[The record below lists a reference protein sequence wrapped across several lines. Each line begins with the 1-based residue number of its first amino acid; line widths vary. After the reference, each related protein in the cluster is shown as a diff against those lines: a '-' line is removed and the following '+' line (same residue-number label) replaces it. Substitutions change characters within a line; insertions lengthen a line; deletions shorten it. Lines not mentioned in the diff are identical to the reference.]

1 VFVKVNRISIAA
13 VVAMS
18 AGALIAS
25 SAIVNTASAAEGNVT
40 LTLLHN
46 NDGESALLP
55 QTVTVNGTA
64 LGTGSAA
71 AFKTVL
77 DRERARAKAIR
88 GNSVFA
94 TYAGDSF
101 LASNILIC
109 SEPSNPTS
117 SAPVWDAI
125 AQQKMGYD
133 VHALGNHEFDY
144 GPAFL
149 ARYIKAY
156 RSPAGVVDQPFI
168 SGNLNFAPSTAL
180 SPLLAKGGVV
190 DTTTVTNQKV
200 VGSSAIFTDPQTGNK
215 FGIVSA
221 ITPTLQSISSPLPVQ
236 VISSSDLDAL
246 AAQLQKQ
253 INAFEKQR
261 INRIILVSHMQSISI
276 DTSLIQRLR
285 GVDVA
290 VAGGGDDLLANPNIP
305 NGVQL
310 LPGANAPVGQYPTM
324 VTSRNSVSVPV
335 VTTGGNYQYLG
346 RLDVT
351 FDKAGKVV
359 TYNQKTSFPRRVV
372 IKSDASAA
380 LGVTDAVVPDP
391 QIIKDVQ
398 TPLQTGCLAG
408 QAVPFASSQIV
419 FNTQRGSATT
429 AGVRTVETNGGNLVA
444 DAFMNS
450 YGQRAA
456 AAGLPAN
463 SATNRVVAA
472 TNGGGIRIN
481 SLPDTG
487 IAGPISRAMT
497 FSLLPF
503 DNRLTVVQDLT
514 ATQLKSIFER
524 SCSIGTSGGGQFLQ
538 TAGMKVTCSR
548 SGTAQVTST
557 PVGSATAGTV
567 TTEGTRVR
575 SIILDDGTAIVQ
587 NGVPVATAPVVDVVT
602 NSFTASGGDNYAA
615 FDSAPLK
622 VNFGISYEQTLFDYL
637 NTFPSVSGLPT
648 VPSSDARY
656 APTVN
661 SRFFWV
667 S

>member
-25 SAIVNTASAAEGNVT
+25 SAIVNTASASEGNVT

-77 DRERARAKAIR
+77 DRERARAQAIR

-168 SGNLNFAPSTAL
+168 SGNLNFAPSNAL
-180 SPLLAKGGVV
+180 SPLLAKGGVI
-190 DTTTVTNQKV
+190 DTTSVTNQKV
-200 VGSSAIFTDPQTGNK
+200 VGASAIFTDPKTGNK
-215 FGIVSA
+215 FGIISA

-236 VISSSDLDAL
+236 VIASSDLDAL

-261 INRIILVSHMQSISI
+261 INRIILVSHMQSIAV
-276 DTSLIQRLR
+276 DTALIQRLR
-285 GVDVA
+285 GVDIA

-310 LPGANAPVGQYPTM
+310 LPGANAPVGKYPTM
-324 VTSRNSVSVPV
+324 VTARNNVDVPM
-335 VTTGGNYQYLG
+335 VTTAGNYQYLG

-351 FDKAGKVV
+351 FDKAGRVV

-380 LGVTDAVVPDP
+380 LGVTDAVVPNA
-391 QIIKDVQ
+391 QIVKDVQ
-398 TPLQTGCLAG
+398 TPLETGCLAS
-408 QAVPFASSQIV
+408 QKVPFASSQIV

-450 YGQRAA
+450 YNQRAA

-481 SLPDTG
+481 SLPETG
-487 IAGPISRAMT
+487 VAGPISRAMT

-514 ATQLKSIFER
+514 ATQLKNIFER
-524 SCSIGTSGGGQFLQ
+524 SCSISTSGGGQFLQ

-557 PVGSATAGTV
+557 PVGNATAGTI
-567 TTEGTRVR
+567 TTQGTRVR

-602 NSFTASGGDNYAA
+602 NSFTASGGDNYAV
-615 FDSAPLK
+615 FEGAPLK

-637 NTFPSVSGLPT
+637 NTFPTVSGLPT
-648 VPSSDARY
+648 VPSNDARY

>member
-1 VFVKVNRISIAA
+1 
-13 VVAMS
+13 
-18 AGALIAS
+18 
-25 SAIVNTASAAEGNVT
+25 
-40 LTLLHN
+40 
-46 NDGESALLP
+46 
-55 QTVTVNGTA
+55 
-64 LGTGSAA
+64 
-71 AFKTVL
+71 
-77 DRERARAKAIR
+77 
-88 GNSVFA
+88 
-94 TYAGDSF
+94 
-101 LASNILIC
+101 
-109 SEPSNPTS
+109 
-117 SAPVWDAI
+117 
-125 AQQKMGYD
+125 
-133 VHALGNHEFDY
+133 
-144 GPAFL
+144 
-149 ARYIKAY
+149 
-156 RSPAGVVDQPFI
+156 
-168 SGNLNFAPSTAL
+168 
-180 SPLLAKGGVV
+180 
-190 DTTTVTNQKV
+190 
-200 VGSSAIFTDPQTGNK
+200 
-215 FGIVSA
+215 
-221 ITPTLQSISSPLPVQ
+221 
-236 VISSSDLDAL
+236 
-246 AAQLQKQ
+246 
-253 INAFEKQR
+253 
-261 INRIILVSHMQSISI
+261 
-276 DTSLIQRLR
+276 
-285 GVDVA
+285 
-290 VAGGGDDLLANPNIP
+290 
-305 NGVQL
+305 
-310 LPGANAPVGQYPTM
+310 M
-324 VTSRNSVSVPV
+324 VT
-335 VTTGGNYQYLG
+335 TAGNYQYLG

-351 FDKAGKVV
+351 FDKAGRVV

-380 LGVTDAVVPDP
+380 LGVTDAVVPNA
-391 QIIKDVQ
+391 QIVKDVQ
-398 TPLQTGCLAG
+398 SPLETGCLAG
-408 QAVPFASSQIV
+408 QKVPFASSQIV

-444 DAFMNS
+444 DSFMNS
-450 YGQRAA
+450 YNQRAA

-481 SLPDTG
+481 SLPETG

-557 PVGSATAGTV
+557 PVGNATAGTV

-602 NSFTASGGDNYAA
+602 NSFTASGGDNFAA
-615 FDSAPLK
+615 FDIAPLK

>member
-1 VFVKVNRISIAA
+1 MKVNRISIAA

-55 QTVTVNGTA
+55 QTVSVNGTTLA
-64 LGTGSAA
+64 TGSAA

-117 SAPVWDAI
+117 TAPVWDAI

-156 RSPAGVVDQPFI
+156 RSKSGVVDQPFI
-168 SGNLNFAPSTAL
+168 SGNLNFAPSNAL

-190 DTTTVTNQKV
+190 DTTSVTNQKV
-200 VGSSAIFTDPQTGNK
+200 VGASAIFTDPQTGNK
-215 FGIVSA
+215 FGIISA

-236 VISSSDLDAL
+236 VTSADLDVL
-246 AAQLQKQ
+246 AGQLQKS

-261 INRIILVSHMQSISI
+261 INRIIMVSHMQSISV
-276 DTSLIQRLR
+276 DTALIQRLR

-310 LPGANAPVGQYPTM
+310 LPGANAPVGLYPTM
-324 VTSRNSVSVPV
+324 VTARNNVDVPM

-380 LGVTDAVVPDP
+380 LGVTDAVVPNP
-391 QIIKDVQ
+391 QIVKDVQ
-398 TPLQTGCLAG
+398 TPLETGCLAG
-408 QAVPFASSQIV
+408 QKVPFASSQIV

-463 SATNRVVAA
+463 SAANRVVAV

-487 IAGPISRAMT
+487 LVGPISRAMT

-524 SCSIGTSGGGQFLQ
+524 ACSIGTSGGGQFLQ

-548 SGTAQVTST
+548 SGTAQVIST
-557 PVGSATAGTV
+557 PVGTATAGTI

-575 SIILDDGTAIVQ
+575 SIILDDGTALVQ

-615 FDSAPLK
+615 FEGAPLK

-648 VPSSDARY
+648 IPSNDARY
-656 APTVN
+656 GTTVN
-661 SRFFWV
+661 NRFFWV

>member
-1 VFVKVNRISIAA
+1 MKVNRISLFTI
-13 VVAMS
+13 VAMS
-18 AGALIAS
+18 VGALIAS
-25 SAIVNTASAAEGNVT
+25 SAIVNTASASEGNVT

-55 QTVTVNGTA
+55 QTVSVNGTT
-64 LGTGSAA
+64 LSTGSAA
-71 AFKTVL
+71 AFKSVM
-77 DRERARAKAIR
+77 DREHKRAKAIR

-117 SAPVWDAI
+117 TAPMWDAI

-144 GPAFL
+144 GPDFL

-156 RSPAGVVDQPFI
+156 RSTSDVVDQPFI
-168 SGNLNFAPSTAL
+168 SGNLNFAPSNVL

-190 DTTTVTNQKV
+190 DTTAVTNQKV
-200 VGSSAIFTDPQTGNK
+200 LGSSAIFTDPNTGNK
-215 FGIVSA
+215 FGIISA
-221 ITPTLQSISSPLPVQ
+221 ITPNLQSISSPLPVQ
-236 VISSSDLDAL
+236 VTSSDIDAL
-246 AAQLQKQ
+246 AAQLQEQ
-253 INAFEKQR
+253 INAFEKQGL
-261 INRIILVSHMQSISI
+261 NRIILVSHMQSISV
-276 DTSLIQRLR
+276 DTALIQRLR

-310 LPGANAPVGQYPTM
+310 LPGANAPVGLYPTM
-324 VTSRNSVSVPV
+324 VRSRNSVDVPM
-335 VTTGGNYQYLG
+335 VTTAGNYQYLG

-351 FDKAGKVV
+351 FNKAGRVV
-359 TYNQKTSFPRRVV
+359 SYNQKTSFPRRVV

-380 LGVTDAVVPDP
+380 LGVTDAVVPNP
-391 QIIKDVQ
+391 EIVKDVQ
-398 TPLQTGCLAG
+398 IPLETGCLAK
-408 QAVPFASSQIV
+408 QKVPFASSQIV

-429 AGVRTVETNGGNLVA
+429 RGVRTVETNGGNLVA
-444 DAFMNS
+444 DAFMFS

-463 SATNRVVAA
+463 SATNRVVSV

-487 IAGPISRAMT
+487 VAGPISRAMT

-524 SCSIGTSGGGQFLQ
+524 SCSISASGGGQFLQ
-538 TAGMKVTCSR
+538 IAGMKVTCSR
-548 SGTAQVTST
+548 SGTAQVISN
-557 PVGSATAGTV
+557 PVGNATAGTI

-575 SIILDDGTAIVQ
+575 SIILDDGTVIVQ
-587 NGVPVATAPVVDVVT
+587 NGVPVASAPVVDIVT
-602 NSFTASGGDNYAA
+602 NSFTASGGDNFAA
-615 FDSAPLK
+615 FESAPLK

-637 NTFPSVSGLPT
+637 NTFPLVSGLPT

-667 S
+667 G

>member
-1 VFVKVNRISIAA
+1 MKMKRVSVLG
-13 VVAMS
+13 VVALS
-18 AGALIAS
+18 AGALVAS
-25 SAIVNTASAAEGNVT
+25 GAIVNTASASEGNVT

-55 QTVTVNGTA
+55 QSVSVNGTPLA
-64 LGTGSAA
+64 TGSAA

-117 SAPVWDAI
+117 TAPVWDAV
-125 AQQKMGYD
+125 AQEKMGYD

-156 RSPAGVVDQPFI
+156 RSPSGVVDQPFI
-168 SGNLNFAPSTAL
+168 SGNLNFAPSNAL
-180 SPLLAKGGVV
+180 APLLAKGGVV
-190 DTTTVTNQKV
+190 DTTAVANQKV
-200 VGSSAIFTDPQTGNK
+200 VGSSAIFTDPKTGKK

-236 VISSSDLDAL
+236 VTTADLDAL
-246 AAQLQKQ
+246 AANLQGQ
-253 INAFEKQR
+253 INAFEKKG
-261 INRIILVSHMQSISI
+261 INRIILVSHMQSILI

-285 GVDVA
+285 GVDIA

-310 LPGANAPVGQYPTM
+310 LPGASAPVGTYPTM
-324 VTSRNSVSVPV
+324 VRSRNAVEVPM
-335 VTTGGNYQYLG
+335 VTTAGNYQYLG
-346 RLDVT
+346 RIDVT
-351 FDKAGKVV
+351 FDKAGRLVS
-359 TYNQKTSFPRRVV
+359 YNQKTSFPRRVV

-380 LGVTDAVVPDP
+380 MGFTDAVVPNS
-391 QIIKDVQ
+391 QIVKEVQ
-398 TPLQTGCLAG
+398 SPLETGCLAG
-408 QAVPFASSQIV
+408 QKVPFAASQIV

-429 AGVRTVETNGGNLVA
+429 PGVRTVETNGGNLVA
-444 DAFMNS
+444 DSFLNS

-456 AAGLPAN
+456 AAGLPGI
-463 SATNRVVAA
+463 SATNRVVAV

-481 SLPDTG
+481 SLPETG
-487 IAGPISRAMT
+487 VAGPISRAMT

-538 TAGMKVTCSR
+538 IAGMKVTCSR
-548 SGTAQVTST
+548 SGTAQVIST
-557 PVGSATAGTV
+557 PVGNATAGTI

-575 SIILDDGTAIVQ
+575 SIVLDDGTALVT

-615 FDSAPLK
+615 FESAPLK

-637 NTFPSVSGLPT
+637 NTFPSVNGSPT

>member
-1 VFVKVNRISIAA
+1 MKVNRISIVA
-13 VVAMS
+13 VMAMS

-25 SAIVNTASAAEGNVT
+25 SAIVSTASASEGNVT

-55 QTVTVNGTA
+55 QTVSVNGTTLA
-64 LGTGSAA
+64 TGSAA

-117 SAPVWDAI
+117 TAPVWDAI

-156 RSPAGVVDQPFI
+156 RSTSGVVDQPFI
-168 SGNLNFAPSTAL
+168 SGNLNFAPSNAL
-180 SPLLAKGGVV
+180 SPLVVKGGVV
-190 DTTTVTNQKV
+190 NTAAVTNQKV
-200 VGSSAIFTDPQTGNK
+200 VGASAIFTDPQTGNK
-215 FGIVSA
+215 FGIISA

-236 VISSSDLDAL
+236 VTSADLDVL
-246 AAQLQKQ
+246 AGQLQKS

-261 INRIILVSHMQSISI
+261 INRIIMVSHMQSISV
-276 DTSLIQRLR
+276 DTALIQRLR

-310 LPGANAPVGQYPTM
+310 LPGANAPVGLYPTM
-324 VTSRNSVSVPV
+324 VRARNNVDVPM

-380 LGVTDAVVPDP
+380 LGVTDAVVPNP

-398 TPLQTGCLAG
+398 TPLETGCLAG
-408 QAVPFASSQIV
+408 QKVPFASSQIV
-419 FNTQRGSATT
+419 FNTQRGSATIP
-429 AGVRTVETNGGNLVA
+429 GVRTVETNGGNLVA

-463 SATNRVVAA
+463 SATNRVVAV

-487 IAGPISRAMT
+487 LVGPISRAMT

-524 SCSIGTSGGGQFLQ
+524 ACSIGTSGGGQFLQ

-548 SGTAQVTST
+548 SGTAQVIST
-557 PVGSATAGTV
+557 PVGTATAGTI

-575 SIILDDGTAIVQ
+575 SIILDGGTALVQ

-602 NSFTASGGDNYAA
+602 NSFTAAGGDNYAA
-615 FDSAPLK
+615 FEGAPLK

-648 VPSSDARY
+648 VPSNDARY

>member
-1 VFVKVNRISIAA
+1 MKVNRISLVA
-13 VVAMS
+13 VVSMS
-18 AGALIAS
+18 AVALIAS
-25 SAIVNTASAAEGNVT
+25 SAIVNTASASEGNVT

-64 LGTGSAA
+64 LATGSAA

-77 DRERARAKAIR
+77 DRERARAAAIP

-109 SEPSNPTS
+109 SEPSNPAS
-117 SAPVWDAI
+117 AAPVWDAI

-156 RSPAGVVDQPFI
+156 RSTSGVVDQPFI
-168 SGNLNFAPSTAL
+168 SGNLNFAPSNDL
-180 SPLLAKGGVV
+180 SPLTVKGGVV
-190 DTTTVTNQKV
+190 DTATITNQKV
-200 VGSSAIFTDPQTGNK
+200 VGASAIFTDPKTGNK
-215 FGIVSA
+215 FGIISA

-236 VISSSDLDAL
+236 VTSSSDLDAL
-246 AAQLQKQ
+246 AAQLQGQ
-253 INAFEKQR
+253 INAFEKQGL
-261 INRIILVSHMQSISI
+261 NQIIMVSHMQSISV
-276 DTSLIQRLR
+276 DTALIQRLR

-310 LPGANAPVGQYPTM
+310 LLGANAPVGLYPTM
-324 VTSRNSVSVPV
+324 VTSRNSVDVPM
-335 VTTGGNYQYLG
+335 VTTAGNYQYLG

-351 FDKAGKVV
+351 FDKAGRVV

-380 LGVTDAVVPDP
+380 LGVTDAVVPNP
-391 QIIKDVQ
+391 QIVMDVQ
-398 TPLQTGCLAG
+398 SPLETGCLAG
-408 QAVPFASSQIV
+408 QKVPFASSQIV

-429 AGVRTVETNGGNLVA
+429 SGVRTVETNGGNLVT
-444 DAFMNS
+444 DSFMNS
-450 YGQRAA
+450 YNQRAA

-463 SATNRVVAA
+463 SATNRVVAV

-481 SLPDTG
+481 SLPETG
-487 IAGPISRAMT
+487 VVGPISRAMT

-524 SCSIGTSGGGQFLQ
+524 SCSVGTSGGGQFLQ
-538 TAGMKVTCSR
+538 SAGVKVTCSR
-548 SGTAQVTST
+548 SGTAQVIST
-557 PVGSATAGTV
+557 PVGNATAGTI
-567 TTEGTRVR
+567 TTEGMRVR

-602 NSFTASGGDNYAA
+602 NSFTASGGDNFAV
-615 FDSAPLK
+615 FENAPLK

-637 NTFPSVSGLPT
+637 KSFPSVNGSPT

-661 SRFFWV
+661 SRFYWV

>member
-1 VFVKVNRISIAA
+1 MKVNRISLLAI
-13 VVAMS
+13 VAMT
-18 AGALIAS
+18 AGALIAPT
-25 SAIVNTASAAEGNVT
+25 AIVSTASASEGNVT

-55 QTVTVNGTA
+55 QTVSVNGTTLA
-64 LGTGSAA
+64 TGSAA

-156 RSPAGVVDQPFI
+156 RSPSGEVDQPFI
-168 SGNLNFAPSTAL
+168 SGNLNFAPSNAL
-180 SPLLAKGGVV
+180 SPLLAKGGVI

-215 FGIVSA
+215 FGIISA

-236 VISSSDLDAL
+236 VIASSDLDAL
-246 AAQLQKQ
+246 AVQLQNQ
-253 INAFEKQR
+253 INAFEKQGL
-261 INRIILVSHMQSISI
+261 NRIILVSHMQSISI
-276 DTSLIQRLR
+276 DTALIQRLR
-285 GVDVA
+285 GVDIA
-290 VAGGGDDLLANPNIP
+290 VAGGGDDLLANPDIP

-310 LPGANAPVGQYPTM
+310 LPGANAPVGKYPTM
-324 VTSRNSVSVPV
+324 VTARNNVDVPM
-335 VTTGGNYQYLG
+335 VTTAGNYQYLG

-351 FDKAGKVV
+351 FDRAGRVV

-380 LGVTDAVVPDP
+380 LGVTDAVVPNP
-391 QIIKDVQ
+391 QIVKDVQ
-398 TPLQTGCLAG
+398 TPLETGCLAS
-408 QAVPFASSQIV
+408 QKVPFASSQIV

-450 YGQRAA
+450 YNQRAA

-481 SLPDTG
+481 SLPETG
-487 IAGPISRAMT
+487 VAGPISRAMT

-514 ATQLKSIFER
+514 ASQLKNIFER
-524 SCSIGTSGGGQFLQ
+524 SCSISTSGGGQFLQ

-557 PVGSATAGTV
+557 PVGNATAGSI

-602 NSFTASGGDNYAA
+602 NSFTASGGDNYAV
-615 FDSAPLK
+615 FESAPLK

-637 NTFPSVSGLPT
+637 NTFPSVNGLPT
-648 VPSSDARY
+648 IPSSDARY

>member
-1 VFVKVNRISIAA
+1 MKFNRIAFLA
-13 VVAMS
+13 FVAMS

-25 SAIVNTASAAEGNVT
+25 TAIVDTASATEGNVT

-55 QTVTVNGTA
+55 QTVSVNGTSLA
-64 LGTGSAA
+64 TGSAA

-77 DRERARAKAIR
+77 DRERARARAIS

-117 SAPVWDAI
+117 TAPVWDAV
-125 AQQKMGYD
+125 AQLKMGYD

-156 RSPAGVVDQPFI
+156 RSASGVVDQPFI
-168 SGNLNFAPSTAL
+168 SGNLNFAPSNAL
-180 SPLLAKGGVV
+180 APLLAKGGVV
-190 DTTTVTNQKV
+190 DTTAVTNQKV
-200 VGSSAIFTDPQTGNK
+200 VGSSAIFTDPKTGNK
-215 FGIVSA
+215 FGIISA

-236 VISSSDLDAL
+236 VTTSDLDAL
-246 AAQLQKQ
+246 AAQLQGQ
-253 INAFEKQR
+253 INAFEKQGL
-261 INRIILVSHMQSISI
+261 NRIILVSHMQSISV
-276 DTSLIQRLR
+276 DTALIQRLR

-310 LPGANAPVGQYPTM
+310 LPGAATPVGTYPTM
-324 VTSRNSVSVPV
+324 VTSRNVVDVPM
-335 VTTGGNYQYLG
+335 VTTAGNYQYLG

-351 FDKAGKVV
+351 FDKAGRVV

-372 IKSDASAA
+372 IKSDASAT
-380 LGVTDAVVPDP
+380 LGLTDAVVPNP
-391 QIIKDVQ
+391 EIVKDVQ
-398 TPLQTGCLAG
+398 SPLETGCLAG
-408 QAVPFASSQIV
+408 QKVPFAASQIV

-429 AGVRTVETNGGNLVA
+429 PGVRTLETNGGNLVA
-444 DAFMNS
+444 DSFLNS

-456 AAGLPAN
+456 AAGLPGI

-487 IAGPISRAMT
+487 VAGSISRAMT

-524 SCSIGTSGGGQFLQ
+524 SCSISTSGGGQFLQ
-538 TAGMKVTCSR
+538 IAGMKVTCSR
-548 SGTAQVTST
+548 SGVAQVIST
-557 PVGSATAGTV
+557 PVGNATAGTI

-575 SIILDDGTAIVQ
+575 SIVLDDGTALVQ

-615 FDSAPLK
+615 FESAPLK

-637 NTFPSVSGLPT
+637 NTFPQVNGLPT

>member
-1 VFVKVNRISIAA
+1 MKGNRISIAA

-25 SAIVNTASAAEGNVT
+25 SAIVNTASASEGNVT

-77 DRERARAKAIR
+77 DRERARAQAIR

-168 SGNLNFAPSTAL
+168 SGNLNFAPSNAL
-180 SPLLAKGGVV
+180 SPLLAKGGVI
-190 DTTTVTNQKV
+190 DTTSVTNQKV
-200 VGSSAIFTDPQTGNK
+200 VGASAIFTDPKTGNK
-215 FGIVSA
+215 FGIISA

-236 VISSSDLDAL
+236 VIASSDLDAL

-261 INRIILVSHMQSISI
+261 INRIILVSHMQSIAV
-276 DTSLIQRLR
+276 DTALIQRLR
-285 GVDVA
+285 GVDIA

-310 LPGANAPVGQYPTM
+310 LPGANAPVGKYPTM
-324 VTSRNSVSVPV
+324 VTARNNVDVPM
-335 VTTGGNYQYLG
+335 VTTAGNYQYLG

-351 FDKAGKVV
+351 FDKAGRVV

-380 LGVTDAVVPDP
+380 LGVTDAVVPNA
-391 QIIKDVQ
+391 QIVKDVQ
-398 TPLQTGCLAG
+398 TPLETGCLAS
-408 QAVPFASSQIV
+408 QKVPFASSQIV

-450 YGQRAA
+450 YNQRAA

-481 SLPDTG
+481 SLPETG
-487 IAGPISRAMT
+487 VAGPISRAMT

-514 ATQLKSIFER
+514 ATQLKNIFER
-524 SCSIGTSGGGQFLQ
+524 SCSISTSGGGQFLQ

-557 PVGSATAGTV
+557 PVGNATAGTI
-567 TTEGTRVR
+567 TTQGTRVR

-602 NSFTASGGDNYAA
+602 NSFTASGGDNYAV
-615 FDSAPLK
+615 FEGAPLK

-637 NTFPSVSGLPT
+637 NTFPTVSGLPT
-648 VPSSDARY
+648 VPSNDARY

>member
-1 VFVKVNRISIAA
+1 VFVKGNRISIAA

-25 SAIVNTASAAEGNVT
+25 SAIVNTASASEGNVT

-77 DRERARAKAIR
+77 DRERARAQAIR

-168 SGNLNFAPSTAL
+168 SGNLNFAPSNAL
-180 SPLLAKGGVV
+180 SPLLAKGGVI
-190 DTTTVTNQKV
+190 DTTSVTNQKV
-200 VGSSAIFTDPQTGNK
+200 VGASAIFTDPKTGNK
-215 FGIVSA
+215 FGIISA

-236 VISSSDLDAL
+236 VIASSDLDAL

-261 INRIILVSHMQSISI
+261 INRIILVSHMQSIAV
-276 DTSLIQRLR
+276 DTALIQRLR
-285 GVDVA
+285 GVDIA

-310 LPGANAPVGQYPTM
+310 LPGANAPVGKYPTM
-324 VTSRNSVSVPV
+324 VTARNNVDVPM
-335 VTTGGNYQYLG
+335 VTTAGNYQYLG

-351 FDKAGKVV
+351 FDKAGRVV

-380 LGVTDAVVPDP
+380 LGVTDAVVPNA
-391 QIIKDVQ
+391 QIVKDVQ
-398 TPLQTGCLAG
+398 TPLETGCLAS
-408 QAVPFASSQIV
+408 QKVPFASSQIV

-450 YGQRAA
+450 YNQRAA

-481 SLPDTG
+481 SLPETG
-487 IAGPISRAMT
+487 VAGPISRAMT

-514 ATQLKSIFER
+514 ATQLKNIFER
-524 SCSIGTSGGGQFLQ
+524 SCSISTSGGGQFLQ

-557 PVGSATAGTV
+557 PVGNATAGTI
-567 TTEGTRVR
+567 TTQGTRVR

-602 NSFTASGGDNYAA
+602 NSFTASGGDNYAV
-615 FDSAPLK
+615 FEGAPLK

-637 NTFPSVSGLPT
+637 NTFPTVSGLPT
-648 VPSSDARY
+648 VPSNDARY